1 MRTSRRTCSRR
12 FDAGTGMHRDAG
24 SGTRILG
31 IDPGSLLTG
40 WAVIVQDGPRLQ
52 HVASG
57 VIRTGGEEFTRR
69 LRVIVRAIAV
79 IVAEHSPDEVVVE
92 RAFVHRNA
100 DSALKLGHARA
111 AAICGT
117 FAADL
122 PVFEYAPR
130 DVKQAVVGTGAASK
144 EQVQQMVGL
153 LLKLKDELQADEAD
167 ALAVAL
173 THALRRS

>member
-1 MRTSRRTCSRR
+1 M
-12 FDAGTGMHRDAG
+12 
-24 SGTRILG
+24 TRILG

-52 HVASG
+52 RIASG
-57 VIRTGGEEFTRR
+57 VIRTGGEEFTQR
-69 LRVIVRAIAV
+69 LRIIAREV
-79 IVAEHSPDEVVVE
+79 AVVVAEHLPQEVSVE

-117 FAADL
+117 FAEEL

-130 DVKQAVVGTGAASK
+130 DVKQAVVGSGAASK
-144 EQVQQMVGL
+144 EQVQQMVGV
-153 LLKLKDELQADEAD
+153 LLKLKDVLQADEAD

-173 THALRRS
+173 THALRRSINVQLATAVAASGRNRRRRR

>member
-1 MRTSRRTCSRR
+1 M
-12 FDAGTGMHRDAG
+12 
-24 SGTRILG
+24 TRILG

-40 WAVIVQDGPRLQ
+40 WAVIVQDGPRMQ
-52 HVASG
+52 RVASG
-57 VIRTGGEEFTRR
+57 VIRTGGQEFTQR
-69 LRVIVRAIAV
+69 LRVIARDVAV
-79 IVAEHSPDEVVVE
+79 IVAEHAPDEVVVE
-92 RAFVHRNA
+92 RAFVHKNA

-117 FAADL
+117 FAVDL

-167 ALAVAL
+167 ALAVAI
-173 THALRRS
+173 THALRRSINNRLAVELSASRPGRRRR